1 MARVLKRGGRFGV
14 SDGTVPEDDELDRFI
29 NRLDT
34 LHDPTTV
41 RNHRPSEWRALVDGA
56 GLRLDWID
64 PEAYEMAEGHG
75 LCGWMARSGAS
86 SQVLE
91 EARAMLRGA
100 PERIRRYL
108 RLEDRGDDLT
118 FHLPRVVLVARRVD

>member
-1 MARVLKRGGRFGV
+1 VLKRGGRFGI

-29 NRLDT
+29 NELDL

-41 RNHRPSEWRALVDGA
+41 RNYRPSEWRGFAEGA
-56 GLRLDWID
+56 GLRVDWID
-64 PEAYEMAEGHG
+64 PETYEMAEGHS
-75 LCGWMARSGAS
+75 LAGWMARSGAS

-91 EARAMLRGA
+91 EARRRLREA

-108 RLEDRGDDLT
+108 RVKEDKDDLR
-118 FHLPRVVLVARRVD
+118 FHLPRVVLVAKRID